1 MQYVE
6 AFSRV
11 LRSDMDGRDNPSK
24 SIFIAG
30 GISNCPNW
38 QSDVVTAL
46 RGLDITVVNPRRV
59 TFDIFNS
66 REAERQIEWEHK
78 HLSLC
83 DNILFWFPRETVCPI
98 TLLEYG
104 KFLSPTSG
112 KKLFVGCH
120 PEYSRS
126 LDLDVQTKL
135 ERPDLRVHRELER
148 VLGEVY
154 AHFWNR

>member
-1 MQYVE
+1 MKYIE

-11 LRSDMDGRDNPSK
+11 FKSGMDHNDNPATSL
-24 SIFIAG
+24 FLAG
-30 GISNCPNW
+30 GISNCPDW
-38 QSDVVTAL
+38 QSDILGCL
-46 RGLDITVVNPRRV
+46 RGFDITVVNPRRV

-66 REAERQIEWEHK
+66 KEAERQIEWEHK

-104 KFLSPTSG
+104 KFLSPSNG

-126 LDLDVQTKL
+126 LDLDVQTRL
-135 ERPDLRVHRELER
+135 ERPGLTVHRELEK
-148 VLGEVY
+148 VLAEVY
-154 AHFWNR
+154 AHFWSR